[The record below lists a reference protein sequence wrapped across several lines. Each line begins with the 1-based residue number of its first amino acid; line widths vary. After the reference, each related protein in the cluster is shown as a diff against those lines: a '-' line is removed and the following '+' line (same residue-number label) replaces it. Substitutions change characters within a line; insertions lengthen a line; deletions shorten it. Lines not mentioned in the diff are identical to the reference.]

1 MGREHLTSPRGQCT
15 GCRREHALDDDG
27 MIRRHRRPGSTE
39 SGPLA
44 ASRDLCLGSY
54 ERPAGPSGVDPWG
67 LASSA

>member
-1 MGREHLTSPRGQCT
+1 MGGRTYGRGSCT
-15 GCRREHALDDDG
+15 GCGRDRPLDDDG

-39 SGPLA
+39 TGPLA

-54 ERPAGPSGVDPWG
+54 ERPAAVAAVDPWG